1 MYKNNMQ
8 KILSSQGID
17 WSTYGKLIMGGEA
30 TMWSEQS
37 DEFTV
42 EVKTFGIMILKNRKY
57 WVFDEFKFNV
67 NLSQG
72 DLYVIISVRLWNF
85 KDGGS

>member
-1 MYKNNMQ
+1 MPQILICLAYFSCLLKLIILLLFPGWKTMYKNNMQ

-42 EVKTFGIMILKNRKY
+42 EVR
-57 WVFDEFKFNV
+57 
-67 NLSQG
+67 
-72 DLYVIISVRLWNF
+72 
-85 KDGGS
+85 

>member
-42 EVKTFGIMILKNRKY
+42 EV
-57 WVFDEFKFNV
+57 
-67 NLSQG
+67 
-72 DLYVIISVRLWNF
+72 
-85 KDGGS
+85 

>member
-42 EVKTFGIMILKNRKY
+42 EVKTFGCK
-57 WVFDEFKFNV
+57 V
-67 NLSQG
+67 
-72 DLYVIISVRLWNF
+72 
-85 KDGGS
+85 

>member
-1 MYKNNMQ
+1 MPHILICLAYFSYLLKLIILLLFPGWKTMYKNNMQ

-42 EVKTFGIMILKNRKY
+42 EV
-57 WVFDEFKFNV
+57 
-67 NLSQG
+67 
-72 DLYVIISVRLWNF
+72 
-85 KDGGS
+85 

>member
-1 MYKNNMQ
+1 MQ

-17 WSTYGKLIMGGEA
+17 WSTYGKLIVGGEA

-42 EVKTFGIMILKNRKY
+42 EVKTFGFLKNRKY
-57 WVFDEFKFNV
+57 
-67 NLSQG
+67 
-72 DLYVIISVRLWNF
+72 
-85 KDGGS
+85 

>member
-1 MYKNNMQ
+1 MSYLKKINDVRKTMYKNNMQ

-17 WSTYGKLIMGGEA
+17 WSTYGKLVMGGEA

-42 EVKTFGIMILKNRKY
+42 EVKIKY
-57 WVFDEFKFNV
+57 IF
-67 NLSQG
+67 
-72 DLYVIISVRLWNF
+72 II
-85 KDGGS
+85 

>member
-1 MYKNNMQ
+1 MQ

-17 WSTYGKLIMGGEA
+17 WSTYGKLVMGGEA

-42 EVKTFGIMILKNRKY
+42 EVSKNKVYILFRTGLKWFRGH
-57 WVFDEFKFNV
+57 
-67 NLSQG
+67 L
-72 DLYVIISVRLWNF
+72 L
-85 KDGGS
+85 

>member
-1 MYKNNMQ
+1 MPNILISLAYFSCLLKLIILLLFPGWKTMYKNNMQ

-42 EVKTFGIMILKNRKY
+42 EVKTFGFMI
-57 WVFDEFKFNV
+57 
-67 NLSQG
+67 
-72 DLYVIISVRLWNF
+72 
-85 KDGGS
+85 

>member
-1 MYKNNMQ
+1 MQ

-42 EVKTFGIMILKNRKY
+42 EVKIKY
-57 WVFDEFKFNV
+57 IYY
-67 NLSQG
+67 LGQ
-72 DLYVIISVRLWNF
+72 
-85 KDGGS
+85 

>member
-1 MYKNNMQ
+1 MPESLICLAYFSYLLKLIIFLLFPGWKTMYKNNMQ

-42 EVKTFGIMILKNRKY
+42 EVK
-57 WVFDEFKFNV
+57 
-67 NLSQG
+67 
-72 DLYVIISVRLWNF
+72 
-85 KDGGS
+85 

>member
-1 MYKNNMQ
+1 MPHILICLAYFSCLLKLIIQLLFPGWKTMYKNNMQ

-42 EVKTFGIMILKNRKY
+42 EVKIKY
-57 WVFDEFKFNV
+57 IY
-67 NLSQG
+67 L
-72 DLYVIISVRLWNF
+72 LLRTVR
-85 KDGGS
+85 

>member
-42 EVKTFGIMILKNRKY
+42 EVKAFGYKIWKIENIESLMSLN
-57 WVFDEFKFNV
+57 
-67 NLSQG
+67 SM
-72 DLYVIISVRLWNF
+72 
-85 KDGGS
+85 

>member
-42 EVKTFGIMILKNRKY
+42 EVKNDLKNRKY
-57 WVFDEFKFNV
+57 WIFDEFKFNV

-72 DLYVIISVRLWNF
+72 DLYVIISVLLWNF